1 MVDLSVFVIRKVQT
15 GFKFD
20 LKAPN
25 GEIVLTSEVYTSA
38 AACRKGIGSAIRSVA
53 AAGELDLTGEA
64 GEKVPNPR
72 FELYQDK
79 AGRCRFRLR
88 ARNGAIV
95 AVSEGYSNRAGC
107 LGGITSVRKNAPEA
121 EIVEE

>member
-1 MVDLSVFVIRKVQT
+1 M
-15 GFKFD
+15 
-20 LKAPN
+20 
-25 GEIVLTSEVYTSA
+25 
-38 AACRKGIGSAIRSVA
+38 
-53 AAGELDLTGEA
+53 
-64 GEKVPNPR
+64 PNPR

>member
-1 MVDLSVFVIRKVQT
+1 MIRKVQT

-25 GEIVLTSEVYTSA
+25 GETILTSEVYTSA
-38 AACRKGIGSAIRSVA
+38 AACRKGIGSVIRSAA
-53 AAGELDLTGEA
+53 AAGELDLTGERQ
-64 GEKVPNPR
+64 EKVPNPR
-72 FELYQDK
+72 FELYQDR

-95 AVSEGYSNRAGC
+95 AVSEGYASRAGC
-107 LGGITSVRKNAPEA
+107 VNGTASVRKNAPEA
-121 EIVEE
+121 EIILEE